1 MEKFGRESYFI
12 CGSLKG
18 HVCSRA
24 CADAAECGYTQ
35 MGSAAWEMAQSC
47 SGSWNSPKSCP
58 GLWVTFRR
66 QKHL

>member
-24 CADAAECGYTQ
+24 CADAAVWLHSNGH
-35 MGSAAWEMAQSC
+35 C
-47 SGSWNSPKSCP
+47 SLGDGTVMLGQLEQPKKLP
-58 GLWVTFRR
+58 RFVGDI
-66 QKHL
+66 